1 MQAREAALKSSKWD
15 KKMLEFI
22 TDNATNWELDT
33 FPGDLAQ
40 WISHDKN
47 WEEAQKSGRWLDF
60 KLLMPTQEA

>member
-1 MQAREAALKSSKWD
+1 
-15 KKMLEFI
+15 MLEFI